1 MQFGVQMYFFD
12 SVHVSQ
18 SLSSTNHMGKWKL
31 SSKSLLRLS
40 NKYFQNISFLWK
52 KISSPYFQYK
62 DTPSGFSAVWHG
74 ENGHSPLTC
83 APGAEGTAAPWGA
96 HGDPLWLEV
105 ELCSANGTIFWTASY
120 SFVPKLWLSLGFQG
134 WTRSRRC
141 QPRMSWLPAVKAA
154 MRPRCCTAQVTAVM
168 SEP

>member
-62 DTPSGFSAVWHG
+62 DTPSGFSADMVRTATALWPAPRVLRAQLLPG
-74 ENGHSPLTC
+74 EPMVTLCGWKWSFAVQMGLYFEQHHTVLFLNYDFLW
-83 APGAEGTAAPWGA
+83 AFRDEQEAEGVSQGWA
-96 HGDPLWLEV
+96 
-105 ELCSANGTIFWTASY
+105 
-120 SFVPKLWLSLGFQG
+120 GFQ
-134 WTRSRRC
+134 
-141 QPRMSWLPAVKAA
+141 Q
-154 MRPRCCTAQVTAVM
+154 
-168 SEP
+168 